1 MDMKYETLPH
11 TELNVSK
18 ICLGT
23 MTFGE
28 QNNEIEAHQQLNF
41 AFENG
46 VNFIDT
52 AEMYPV
58 PPSGTTQGLSEL
70 YIGNWLKQTKKR
82 EQTILA
88 TKVSGPGGRNSNRK
102 NISLDRRN
110 IQLAIN
116 DSLERLQTDYIDLYQ
131 IHWPQRKTNTFGQ
144 LNYPY
149 PDEQSEVA
157 LIETLEAMNELVVAG
172 KVRHIGISNETPWGT
187 MSMLHLAEK
196 HNLSRPVSIQNPYNL
211 LNRSFEAGLS
221 EICHQEELKLL
232 AYSPLAFGCLSG
244 KYLDNQ
250 KPKNARCTLHSRFS
264 RYFTALGISAT
275 QEYINLAQE
284 FDLPSSQMA
293 LAFVNDQPFLG
304 SNIIGAT
311 NLDQLKENIES
322 VKLNL
327 SNELKTRII
336 ELGIK
341 YSNPC
346 P

>member
-1 MDMKYETLPH
+1 MKYETLPQ

-28 QNNEIEAHQQLNF
+28 QNSEIEAHQQLNF
-41 AFENG
+41 AFDHG

-58 PPSGTTQGLSEL
+58 PPNSTSQGLSEL
-70 YIGNWLKQTKKR
+70 FIGNWLKQNKKR
-82 EQTILA
+82 EQIILA
-88 TKVSGPGGRNSNRK
+88 TKVSGPRGNISNRK
-102 NISLDRRN
+102 DISLDRRN
-110 IQLAIN
+110 IHLAIN

-149 PDEQSEVA
+149 SDEQSEVS
-157 LIETLEAMNELVVAG
+157 LIETLEAMSELVDSG

-187 MSMLHLAEK
+187 MSMLSLAEK

-211 LNRSFEAGLS
+211 LNRSFEVGLS
-221 EICHQEELKLL
+221 EICHREDLKLL

-250 KPKNARCTLHSRFS
+250 KPKNARCTLHTRFS
-264 RYFTALGISAT
+264 RYFTDLGIAAT
-275 QEYINLAQE
+275 QDYVNLALE
-284 FDLPSSQMA
+284 YNLSPSQMA
-293 LAFVNDQPFLG
+293 LAFINDQPFLG
-304 SNIIGAT
+304 ANIVGAT
-311 NLDQLKENIES
+311 NLEQLKSNIES
-322 VKLNL
+322 VNVSL
-327 SNELKTRII
+327 SKELKAKII
-336 ELGIK
+336 ELGNK